1 MLIFTPVTAC
11 AMLSFCAAL
20 YYCTYTVER
29 SRYIRC
35 CIVVSRQTLLA
46 GAAGP
51 DVEGLYQV
59 LPDLITAP
67 VILAIIPFEK
77 QWAL

>member
-1 MLIFTPVTAC
+1 MLFYRFV
-11 AMLSFCAAL
+11 LH
-20 YYCTYTVER
+20 YTIVHIEQ

-35 CIVVSRQTLLA
+35 CVVVCRQTLLA

-67 VILAIIPFEK
+67 VILAIIPSEK

>member
-1 MLIFTPVTAC
+1 MCYFIVLRCII
-11 AMLSFCAAL
+11 LL
-20 YYCTYTVER
+20 YIVHIER
-29 SRYIRC
+29 SRDIRC
-35 CIVVSRQTLLA
+35 CIVVCSQTLLA

-67 VILAIIPFEK
+67 VILAIIPSEK